1 MKVYHEFPS
10 FPLLRR
16 HYSSYKAVGDLIGRS
31 TSYVNNCLNGRRDFT
46 RPEKYMIAGDMNMTV
61 DEVFGRPEVM

>member
-1 MKVYHEFPS
+1 MKVYHIYPS

-31 TSYVNNCLNGRRDFT
+31 TSYVNNCLNGRREFT
-46 RPEKYMIAGDMNMTV
+46 RPEKFLIAHDMNMTV
-61 DEVFGRPEVM
+61 EQVFGLPEVS